1 MRTQGARSNDKNL
14 ANEPADHA
22 LGRSRGGLS
31 TKIHALTDTF
41 CCPLTLLLSP
51 GQAGDNPYLAP
62 LLDAHRAHDTAAF
75 RLLADKA
82 YSHPSTRKNLR
93 ERRIS
98 HTIPE
103 RRDQIRRRKAK
114 GSDGGR
120 PPAFDK
126 DATADAT
133 PSSVVSG
140 VSSSGA
146 TSPLAT
152 TSTPPPSSVAYS
164 SLRSSFII
172 VSVNSRHALETRLC
186 RTACVNSRRAS
197 TLPNTALGA

>member
-126 DATADAT
+126 DRYRGRNTVERGFGRLKQWRDIATRYDKY
-133 PSSVVSG
+133 
-140 VSSSGA
+140 
-146 TSPLAT
+146 AT
-152 TSTPPPSSVAYS
+152 TFLGGVLFA
-164 SLRSSFII
+164 
-172 VSVNSRHALETRLC
+172 ALVIHHRV
-186 RTACVNSRRAS
+186 RK
-197 TLPNTALGA
+197 